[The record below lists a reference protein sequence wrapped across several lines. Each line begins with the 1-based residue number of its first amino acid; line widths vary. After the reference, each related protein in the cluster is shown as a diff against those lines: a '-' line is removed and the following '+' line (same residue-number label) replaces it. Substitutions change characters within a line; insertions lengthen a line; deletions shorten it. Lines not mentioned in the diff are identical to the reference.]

1 MLFPKTTKVF
11 RKKSLN
17 CTTLVHFFFVLC
29 TITVHFYYIC
39 SKNITIM
46 DITLIEF
53 MESQLKLTTSTFHRY
68 MYGQVSWESRMFGLV
83 GPRGVGKSTMILQY
97 IKENRDKRHMLYI
110 AADHLYF
117 STHTLID
124 TVDEFVKNGG
134 EQIFID
140 EIHKYE
146 NWSRELKIIYDSHP
160 DLKVGFTGS
169 SILDITKGASDLSR
183 RTLIFTMQGLSFRE
197 YLALFHNITAPVYTI
212 NDILEH
218 NAKLD
223 AINHPLPL
231 FRDYL
236 KNGYYPFANE
246 GGYEIRLRQ
255 VINQTMEV
263 DIPQYANMNASTGRK
278 LKKLLAVIAQ
288 SVPFKPVME
297 SLATII
303 GVSRN
308 VLPDYFI
315 YMEQAGMIGQ
325 LRDDTG
331 GIRGLGKVEK
341 VYLDNTNL
349 AYVLGHESTDIG
361 NIRETFFYNQ
371 MRVTTDVISSR
382 ISDFEIDGKTFE
394 VGGRNKKQKQIQ
406 NAAQGYIVKD
416 DIETGYA
423 NIIPLWQ
430 FGLTY

>member
-1 MLFPKTTKVF
+1 
-11 RKKSLN
+11 
-17 CTTLVHFFFVLC
+17 
-29 TITVHFYYIC
+29 
-39 SKNITIM
+39 M
-46 DITLIEF
+46 DIALIEF
-53 MESQLKLTTSTFHRY
+53 MESQLKQTTSTFHRY
-68 MYGQVSWESRMFGLV
+68 MYDQVSWQSRMFGLV

-97 IKENRDKRHMLYI
+97 IKKNRDSSNILYI

-117 STHTLID
+117 STHTLVD
-124 TVDEFVKNGG
+124 TVDEFVKEGG
-134 EQIFID
+134 NQIFID

-146 NWSRELKIIYDSHP
+146 NWSRELKIIYDTYHN
-160 DLKVGFTGS
+160 LKVGFTGS
-169 SILDITKGASDLSR
+169 SILDIYKGFSDLSR
-183 RTLIFTMQGLSFRE
+183 RAPIFTMQGLSFRE
-197 YLALFHNITAPVYTI
+197 YLALFHEIYTPVYTL
-212 NDILEH
+212 DEILQHKAALE
-218 NAKLD
+218 AVS
-223 AINHPLPL
+223 HPLPL

-236 KNGYYPFANE
+236 QKGYYPFANE
-246 GGYEIRLRQ
+246 GYYEMRLRQ
-255 VINQTMEV
+255 IINQTMEV
-263 DIPQYANMNASTGRK
+263 DIPQYSHMNSSTGRK

-297 SLATII
+297 SLGAVI

-308 VLPDYFI
+308 VLPDYFL

-325 LRDDTG
+325 LRNDTG

-349 AYVLGHESTDIG
+349 AYILGHESTDIG

-394 VGGRNKKQKQIQ
+394 VGGKKKKQIQ
-406 NAAQGYIVKD
+406 IQDADQGYVVKD
-416 DIETGYA
+416 DIEAGYG
-423 NIIPLWQ
+423 NIIPLWH

>member
-1 MLFPKTTKVF
+1 
-11 RKKSLN
+11 
-17 CTTLVHFFFVLC
+17 
-29 TITVHFYYIC
+29 
-39 SKNITIM
+39 M
-46 DITLIEF
+46 DIALVEF
-53 MESQLKLTTSTFHRY
+53 MEGQLKQTTSTFHRY
-68 MYGQVSWESRMFGLV
+68 MYSQISWESRMFGLV

-97 IKENRDKRHMLYI
+97 VKEHWDKRQMLYVT
-110 AADHLYF
+110 ADHLYF
-117 STHTLID
+117 SSHTLAE
-124 TVDEFVKNGG
+124 TVEEFVKEGG

-146 NWSRELKIIYDSHP
+146 NWSRELKQIYDSHP

-169 SILDITKGASDLSR
+169 SVLDIYKGFSDLSR
-183 RTLIFTMQGLSFRE
+183 RAPIFTMQGLSFRE
-197 YLALFHNITAPVYTI
+197 FLLLFHGLETPTYSL
-212 NDILEH
+212 DEILDHQVKIE
-218 NAKLD
+218 
-223 AINHPLPL
+223 AINHPLP
-231 FRDYL
+231 FFKEYL
-236 KNGYYPFANE
+236 QRGYYPFAADSDLD
-246 GGYEIRLRQ
+246 IRLLQ

-263 DIPQYANMNASTGRK
+263 DIPQYANMNASTSRK
-278 LKKLLAVIAQ
+278 LKKLLAVIAR
-288 SVPFKPVME
+288 SVPFKPVMD
-297 SLATII
+297 SLATVI

-331 GIRGLGKVEK
+331 GIRGIGKVDK

-349 AYVLGHESTDIG
+349 AYLLGREATDIG

-394 VGGRNKKQKQIQ
+394 VGGKGKGKKQLTD
-406 NAAQGYIVKD
+406 AAEGYVVKD
-416 DIETGYA
+416 NIEFGTG
-423 NIIPLWQ
+423 NIIPLWA